1 MADGVYFETN
11 SLIDG
16 EPVYVLLRGRDAA
29 QAARD
34 EGANDKT
41 GAMIQTYIM
50 PRDVSPLD
58 AVRSGAD
65 ESVCGTCP
73 MRPLLVKAAEAATP
87 GVKLPKC
94 YVNKGHGPRV
104 VWDGIQRGIYQRVN
118 LLGACAYVAGLPT
131 RFGTWGDPGA
141 VDAQIWFALAMHAS
155 ERTGY
160 THRWRD
166 TGAALRGLVM
176 ASVDSIEERDEAQAA
191 LWATFGV
198 DSDGTWERAR
208 GEARCPASQEAGK
221 QVKCRECP
229 IKCNGAGLSI
239 VIQDHGPGGIGQ
251 KAARAA
257 RKAA

>member
-29 QAARD
+29 IAERD
-34 EGANDKT
+34 AGANDKT

-50 PRDVSPLD
+50 PRDVSPLE
-58 AVRSGAD
+58 AVKTGAD
-65 ESVCGTCP
+65 ASVCGDCP
-73 MRPLLVKAAEAATP
+73 MRPLLASRVP
-87 GVKLPKC
+87 GSPRC

-160 THRWRD
+160 THRWND

-176 ASVDSIEERDEAQAA
+176 ASVDSIEERDAAHAA

-198 DSDGTWERAR
+198 DADGTWERAR

-221 QVKCRECP
+221 QVVCRTCP

-257 RKAA
+257 RKAAA